1 MVRGWVVALVVVA
14 DVLPLVLLLTTALA
28 SAFSDRLPSIIML
41 GHLAGPSPQGVL
53 LVHRALG
60 LLAVAFVVYLLRHR

>member
-1 MVRGWVVALVVVA
+1 MVRGWVVALVVVEE
-14 DVLPLVLLLTTALA
+14 VLSLVLLLITALP

-41 GHLAGPSPQGVL
+41 GHLAGLFPRRVL

-60 LLAVAFVVYLLRHR
+60 LSAVAFVVYLLRHR